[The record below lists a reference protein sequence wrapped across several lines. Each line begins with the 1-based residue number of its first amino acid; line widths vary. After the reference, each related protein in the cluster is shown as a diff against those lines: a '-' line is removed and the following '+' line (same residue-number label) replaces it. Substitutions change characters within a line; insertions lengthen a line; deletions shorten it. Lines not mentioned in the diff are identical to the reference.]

1 MKRQTLI
8 FGGDFS
14 IPSSDPVLTPEK
26 LCEGVKDLLAGA
38 DLRMFQLEEAYL
50 KTPVERSVPGNL
62 VASLDPVKGLVDLV
76 TLSGNHFY
84 DFKEAGVRDTIAWC
98 EENGI
103 AHAGGGMDEAEAR
116 KPAFVEKDGTKVG
129 VLAYNAVGG
138 KQQFAGPDQ
147 AGTAPINF
155 FRAYTPVS
163 ALDAETQRSGKQEF
177 DNWSLKQ
184 PVQLQGGFMGANY
197 VDPSA
202 LLKMAEEVAAAKKQ
216 CNVLIVYFHKG
227 YVHRPVEVA
236 DWERL
241 YAHIAIDA
249 GADAVMASHS
259 HVALGFEVYKGRPIY
274 HGLNNFVMYTP
285 QLAPGFTG
293 KVHGDAHNSEWVK
306 NRIAR
311 FGFVPDP
318 EYPTYPFRP
327 ESVYCPVAKL
337 IIEDGRIVQSR
348 VVLMK
353 TEKSG
358 IPYVHGHT
366 ETGQE
371 IFDYLQKITDEAGL
385 NVRLSW
391 DGDEAVLT
399 PKN

>member
-1 MKRQTLI
+1 MKRQTLV

-38 DLRMFQLEEAYL
+38 DFRMFQLEEAYL
-50 KTPVERSVPGNL
+50 KKPVERSVPGNL
-62 VASLDPVKGLVDLV
+62 VKSLDPVIGLVDLV
-76 TLSGNHFY
+76 TLSGNHFC
-84 DFKEAGVRDTIAWC
+84 DFGEAGMRDTLEWC
-98 EENGI
+98 RDNGI
-103 AHAGGGMDEAEAR
+103 ASAGGGLTEEDAR
-116 KPAFVEKDGTKVG
+116 KPAFVEKDGTRVG

-138 KQQFAGPDQ
+138 KQQFAGPGF

-155 FRAYTPVS
+155 NRAYRQVS
-163 ALDAETQRSGKQEF
+163 MLSFEAQRQGKIEF

-184 PVQLQGGFMGANY
+184 PVELSGQFMGANY

-202 LLKMAEEVAAAKKQ
+202 LLQMADEISAAKAQ
-216 CNVLIVYFHKG
+216 CDVLIVYFHKG

-241 YAHIAIDA
+241 YSHIAIDA

-259 HVALGFEVYKGRPIY
+259 HVSHGFEIYKGKPIY

-306 NRIAR
+306 NRTAR

-318 EYPTYPFRP
+318 EYPTYPFRA

-337 IIEDGRIVQSR
+337 VIEDGKVVSSR

-358 IPYVHGHT
+358 IPYVHGNT
-366 ETGQE
+366 EVGRE
-371 IFDYLQKITDEAGL
+371 IFDYMQKITDEAGL
-385 NVRLSW
+385 NARLSW
-391 DGDEAVLT
+391 DGDEAVLSC
-399 PKN
+399 